1 MMRQKDGAVE
11 RRNQFL
17 DDETIGFVWR
27 VSVTGCADGEDTCA
41 VIGGPET
48 NLQSNC
54 VEDH

>member
-1 MMRQKDGAVE
+1 MRQKDGAVE

-54 VEDH
+54 AEDH